1 MLPAMV
7 CIPRVLL
14 ISLLPVVFTA
24 GCGDDKKTGA
34 SCDFAGKWPAGRQCV
49 YQAEIREQTITTA
62 PGSSSVLQPKVKQGP
77 VRNIDHGM
85 ATSVL
90 EVVWQ
95 KVEANLSVRDGSSDR
110 SRIADFVIV
119 SAVVERQQRLKDDP
133 GRIVRRKLIGVTG
146 AHVACTMASS
156 GAVGKVDGVEGFM
169 RQAINDGPLAS
180 ETFASVFNEDFLRQ
194 MRITGW
200 KYLPD
205 GSAVPGYEWVTSD
218 RIEFSGIGKILVWRR
233 HRFEKWERHGSS
245 VYAKISWWSCVG
257 NVVDTSLADDVLPDT
272 VKKVQ
277 SVGWCL
283 FSPSLGL
290 VVEWCE
296 DLSVVTALEMPDRS
310 VVQSDATQEIRRR
323 IGVTLTGQVV
333 DSREGSGRLFG
344 DKKVSA
350 GKKPREME
358 VKQ

>member
-1 MLPAMV
+1 MLRAMA
-7 CIPRVLL
+7 CIPRLL
-14 ISLLPVVFTA
+14 LMLLLPVTVFTA
-24 GCGDDKKTGA
+24 GCGDAKDARA
-34 SCDFAGKWPAGRQCV
+34 SCDFKGKWPAGRQCV
-49 YQAEIREQTITTA
+49 YRAEIREQTITA
-62 PGSSSVLQPKVKQGP
+62 SPGSGPALRTPVKQSQS
-77 VRNIDHGM
+77 RNIDRGV

-119 SAVVERQQRLKDDP
+119 SAAVERQQRLKDDP
-133 GRIVRRKLIGVTG
+133 GRIVRQRLPGVVG
-146 AHVACTMASS
+146 ARVACTMALS
-156 GAVGKVDGVEGFM
+156 GAVEKVDGVEEFM
-169 RQAINDGPLAS
+169 KQAINDGPMAS

-205 GSAVPGYEWVTSD
+205 GPASPGYEWVTSD

-233 HRFEKWERHGSS
+233 YRFEKWERHGSS

-296 DLSVVTALEMPDRS
+296 DLSVVTALELSDRNA
-310 VVQSDATQEIRRR
+310 VQSGATQEIHRRM
-323 IGVTLTGQVV
+323 GVTLAGQVV

-350 GKKPREME
+350 SRRKLETEEK
-358 VKQ
+358 